1 MYVIAGLGN
10 PGKQYENTKHNIG
23 FTAIDYLADKHGID
37 INKIKFKALYGE
49 GKIAGEKVILLKP
62 QTYMNLSG
70 ESIREI
76 MNFYKLPPENLFVI
90 YDDVDLEMGK
100 IRIRK
105 KGSAG
110 SHNGMKSII
119 YQLANHDFPRF
130 RVGIDSERKG
140 DLARYV
146 LGGFSKDNLEL
157 IEKAIVNV
165 AEAIEYALKFD
176 IDSAM
181 NIYNKN
187 SKKEKKI
194 DE

>member
-1 MYVIAGLGN
+1 M
-10 PGKQYENTKHNIG
+10 ENSR
-23 FTAIDYLADKHGID
+23 TAIIDPNKARKSTDKHGID
-37 INKIKFKALYGE
+37 INKIKFKGLYGE

-130 RVGIDSERKG
+130 RVGIDGERKG

-146 LGGFSKDNLEL
+146 LDGFSKDNVEL

>member
-23 FTAIDYLADKHGID
+23 FMAIDYLADKHGID
-37 INKIKFKALYGE
+37 INKIKFKGLYGE

-130 RVGIDSERKG
+130 RVGIDGERKG

-146 LGGFSKDNLEL
+146 LGGFSKDNVEL